1 MHWRRMPR
9 ALLAVS
15 AKVALGAAVAV
26 AVAAVGV
33 DVIARPEPSAQ

>member
-1 MHWRRMPR
+1 MPR

-15 AKVALGAAVAV
+15 AKVALAAAVAV

-33 DVIARPEPSAQ
+33 DVIARPVPPVR

>member
-1 MHWRRMPR
+1 MPR

-15 AKVALGAAVAV
+15 AKVALAAAVAV

-33 DVIARPEPSAQ
+33 DVIARLEPSAQ